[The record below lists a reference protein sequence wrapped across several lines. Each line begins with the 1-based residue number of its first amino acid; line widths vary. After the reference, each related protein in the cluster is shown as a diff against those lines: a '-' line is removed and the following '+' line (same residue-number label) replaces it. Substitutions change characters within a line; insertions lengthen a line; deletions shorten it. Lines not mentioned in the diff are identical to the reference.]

1 MKERPWKNCSLS
13 KDLEMEILNN
23 PKFAVE
29 FFTIL
34 QDKGNADPIY
44 SDSKLFF
51 KKTFLTQNMDI

>member
-1 MKERPWKNCSLS
+1 
-13 KDLEMEILNN
+13 MEILNN
-23 PKFAVE
+23 SKFAVE